1 MTAAMRGSSAVAAG
15 LAAVVLT
22 VAWPGSANKNEPPI
36 PVLPLSIAVARENGE
51 AVRDDVW
58 IDAQIAE
65 AERLFGAEGVHFK
78 KTASRA
84 LPERFTRLET
94 RADRDALTSE
104 LQKGVV
110 NVMIVASL
118 RDVDEPEQHIQGV
131 HWRPKSDLGK
141 HYVIVSAAASPTTL
155 AHELGHFFGN
165 GHSQVKDNLMS
176 YSRSGATVFLDARQ
190 SQKIRNFARI
200 FLRTKELVSPDAPP
214 APVRTAA
221 AAR

>member
-1 MTAAMRGSSAVAAG
+1 MIVAPRASSAVAVG
-15 LAAVVLT
+15 LAVVVLT
-22 VAWPGSANKNEPPI
+22 VAWPGIAKKSEPPI

-84 LPERFTRLET
+84 LDERFARLET

-110 NVMIVASL
+110 NVLIVESL
-118 RDVDEPEQHIQGV
+118 RDVDDPTLHRMGV
-131 HWRPKSDLGK
+131 HWRPKNDIKK
-141 HYVIVSAAASPTTL
+141 HYVIVAASAMPTTL

-176 YSRSGATVFLDARQ
+176 YSRSGVAVFLDARQ

-200 FLRTKELVSPDAPP
+200 YLRTKELVSPDAAPS
-214 APVRTAA
+214 APVAA
-221 AAR
+221 AAK

>member
-1 MTAAMRGSSAVAAG
+1 MTAAPRASSAVAVG
-15 LAAVVLT
+15 LAVVVLT
-22 VAWPGSANKNEPPI
+22 VAWPGIAKKSEAPI

-51 AVRDDVW
+51 AVRDDAW

-84 LPERFTRLET
+84 LDERFVRLET

-110 NVMIVASL
+110 NVMIVESL
-118 RDVDEPEQHIQGV
+118 RDVDDTTLHRMGV
-131 HWRPKSDLGK
+131 HWRPKNDIKK
-141 HYVIVSAAASPTTL
+141 HYVIVAASAMPTTL

-176 YSRSGATVFLDARQ
+176 YSRSGAAVFLDARQ

-200 FLRTKELVSPDAPP
+200 YLRTKELVSPDAAPP
-214 APVRTAA
+214 TPPLVAA
-221 AAR
+221 K